1 MPRKI
6 KPRSPKSRNPEPG
19 KQSKKRAAS
28 KPRDPA
34 PVRTASPQP
43 SSNRDADSW
52 LYGRHPVFA
61 ALDNPRRRVHRLLA
75 TAGAAK
81 SIPAT
86 SEHRHDQN
94 LRAEIVARHDMDNLL
109 PEGAVHQGLAL
120 LATPLPPVGLDD
132 ILRNAAPDAIV
143 VVLDQVSDPHNVGA
157 VLRSAAVFGAAAVIL
172 PARGAPPATGV
183 LAKAASGAL
192 ERIPLVS
199 VGNLARAL
207 ADMKRE
213 NFWCVGLDGDATEII
228 GAAPFDG
235 RVALVLGAEGEGL
248 RRLTRQNC
256 DILATIPAVGP
267 FATLNVSNAAAV
279 ALYEVIRRRMP

>member
-1 MPRKI
+1 MFQKI
-6 KPRSPKSRNPEPG
+6 KPRSTASG
-19 KQSKKRAAS
+19 KQAKKRATPKHHTS
-28 KPRDPA
+28 TPA
-34 PVRTASPQP
+34 ASPARAP
-43 SSNRDADSW
+43 SSSRDADIW

-61 ALDNPRRRVHRLLA
+61 ALANPRRRIHRLLA

-81 SIPAT
+81 DIPAT
-86 SEHRHDQN
+86 SQHPDTHHPATHPK
-94 LRAEIVARHDMDNLL
+94 LEIVARHDLDNLL

-120 LATPLPPVGLDD
+120 LADPLPPVGLDD
-132 ILRNAAPDAIV
+132 ILRTAAPNAIV

-157 VLRSAAVFGAAAVIL
+157 VLRSAAVFGADAVIM

-192 ERIPLVS
+192 ERTPLVG

-207 ADMKRE
+207 ADLKRQ
-213 NFWCVGLDGDATEII
+213 NFWCVGLDGSATDAIS
-228 GAAPFDG
+228 AAPFDG

-248 RRLTRQNC
+248 RRLTRENC
-256 DILATIPAVGP
+256 DVLTTIPAAGP

-279 ALYEVIRRRMP
+279 ALYEVFRRRTS